1 MEVCESKFCVLER
14 ESLLLRQQMADIV
27 IAVGGVGCGG
37 WCCGCDIQ
45 ISPVSSPAGPCSC
58 AVWAVISSLQRATVT
73 SSQRLAAAAA
83 SHRSVVSRPLS
94 SEHLAWPGRVTSQSP
109 STPFSLQYFPLLS
122 IHVSQEL
129 FEILPEQSEVYVIQ
143 NLGDT
148 IHYIS
153 IQPVSDFKLLSR
165 PMQFNFATYLLPYSN
180 DYTGKIIQKIPLI
193 KHFIIDSLKIGL
205 GIFAITCENIF
216 VVLRKCI
223 LINHWCNL

>member
-83 SHRSVVSRPLS
+83 SHRSVVSRPSS

-109 STPFSLQYFPLLS
+109 STPFSFQYFPLYMSPKNYLKS
-122 IHVSQEL
+122 Y
-129 FEILPEQSEVYVIQ
+129 QSKVKCMSFKIWETQ
-143 NLGDT
+143 
-148 IHYIS
+148 YIIS
-153 IQPVSDFKLLSR
+153 VFSLYQTLNCCLDPCSLTLLHIYFLTV
-165 PMQFNFATYLLPYSN
+165 M
-180 DYTGKIIQKIPLI
+180 IIQGKLSKRSPL
-193 KHFIIDSLKIGL
+193 L
-205 GIFAITCENIF
+205 NI
-216 VVLRKCI
+216 L
-223 LINHWCNL
+223 